1 MTKVVLFSRPGCH
14 LCDVAH
20 GVLAEVRITLPFDL
34 EVRDISGDG
43 ALEAAYGHHIPVVAI
58 DGVEA
63 FRHAVDPAALRA
75 RLLQRGVA

>member
-20 GVLAEVRITLPFDL
+20 GVLTDVRADLPFEL
-34 EVRDISGDG
+34 EVRDISGDR

-63 FRHAVDPAALRA
+63 FRHAVDAGALRA
-75 RLLQRGVA
+75 WLCRQGVA